1 MKRHDPSRREFIKT
15 SVGAALGAASA
26 SAGITPWSPLAA
38 GVTGPVSTPSPGTE
52 GHVVGIA
59 RVMNGDVGRAVEEA
73 IDLLG
78 GIGPA
83 TAGKE
88 RIMLKPN
95 LVGPDPRCTTKPV
108 VVETLA
114 RLMKGAGKEV
124 LVGEGSGGAPGFNL
138 LDGETYRTINREILD
153 PMQKYV
159 FDTLGYTELA
169 RSLDLPLVNLHSGEM
184 AEVPLPSGFVFDELT
199 VHRSLTEV
207 DLLCSVPMMKT
218 HMLATV
224 TLSMKNLIGVYPGT
238 VYYSARTW
246 LHDRA
251 AEAGSPG
258 IAYEIVDMVRANR
271 MGLVVIDAST
281 AMEGNGPLEGSIVP
295 MNLIIAGTSPLA
307 ADMVGATV
315 MGFDAAEIPTFQ
327 VAQQVGL
334 GPASLEEIEIR
345 GVGLQDARRPVVPP
359 TVIPWTSISGVYGV
373 KVLGSRSPSGRM
385 TCPFNRLADP
395 RMG

>member
-15 SVGAALGAASA
+15 SVGAAAGIASA
-26 SAGITPWSPLAA
+26 SAAITPWSPLAA
-38 GVTGPVSTPSPGTE
+38 GVAGPVPTPSPGTE

-59 RVMNGDVGRAVEEA
+59 RVRNGDVGRAVEEA

-88 RIMLKPN
+88 SIMLKPN
-95 LVGPDPRCTTKPV
+95 LVVSDPRCTTKPV

-124 LVGEGSGGAPGFNL
+124 LVGEGSGGAPGFNV

-153 PMQKYV
+153 PMQKHV

-169 RSLDLPLVNLHSGEM
+169 RSLDVPLVNLHSGDM
-184 AEVPLPSGFVFDELT
+184 AEVPLPSGFVFNELT

-238 VYYSARTW
+238 VYYSARAW

-281 AMEGNGPLEGSIVP
+281 AMEGDGPLGGSIVP

-334 GPASLEEIEIR
+334 GPTSLEEIEIR
-345 GVGLQDARRPVVPP
+345 GVGLQDARRPVVRPN
-359 TVIPWTSISGVYGV
+359 VIPWTSISGVYGV

-385 TCPFNRLADP
+385 PCPLQPAR
-395 RMG
+395 